1 MLDLISVGEMV
12 IDFLPGNREGVYIR
26 KAGGAPANAAIAA
39 ARNGLRTG
47 FCGRVGEDDFG
58 RFLFDTL
65 RENNVTVLCPELV
78 REAVTTMAFV
88 TLRPDGERSFTFARK
103 PGADMLLTREDVE
116 QAGIEQ
122 ATMVHAGSCSLSKAP
137 ASDATAYAMALAV
150 DAGKLVSFDVNYRD
164 LLWDGNRAAAKE
176 AVEKVLPYVDLLKI
190 SDEETDFMGGE
201 ENILP
206 LMARSSIAVVVE
218 TLGARGARC
227 YWNGQVFSVDGLPTE
242 CVDATGAGDAFW
254 GAFLARLLRGGVTH
268 RADFTQAL
276 LREAM
281 VFGNVAGRLCVREKG
296 AIESLPTWEQI
307 LSMKEEL
314 GL

>member
-1 MLDLISVGEMV
+1 
-12 IDFLPGNREGVYIR
+12 
-26 KAGGAPANAAIAA
+26 
-39 ARNGLRTG
+39 
-47 FCGRVGEDDFG
+47 
-58 RFLFDTL
+58 
-65 RENNVTVLCPELV
+65 
-78 REAVTTMAFV
+78 
-88 TLRPDGERSFTFARK
+88 
-103 PGADMLLTREDVE
+103 
-116 QAGIEQ
+116 
-122 ATMVHAGSCSLSKAP
+122 
-137 ASDATAYAMALAV
+137 
-150 DAGKLVSFDVNYRD
+150 
-164 LLWDGNRAAAKE
+164 
-176 AVEKVLPYVDLLKI
+176 
-190 SDEETDFMGGE
+190 MGGE

-206 LMARSSIAVVVE
+206 LMARLGIAVVVE
-218 TLGARGARC
+218 TLGSRGARC

-254 GAFLARLLRGGVTH
+254 GAFLARLLRGGVTR